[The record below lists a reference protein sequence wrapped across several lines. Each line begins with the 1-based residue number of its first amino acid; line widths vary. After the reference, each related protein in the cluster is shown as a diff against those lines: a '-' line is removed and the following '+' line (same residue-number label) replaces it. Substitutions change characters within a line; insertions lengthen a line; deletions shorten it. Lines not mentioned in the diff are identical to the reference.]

1 MSHPHPGKP
10 CPGCSVTAHIAS
22 ASQETLIRLSI
33 LFLDWG
39 YLRDSIPAEAGLLDV
54 PHGEFS
60 WLAELL
66 STGGVSWLVVLKEAT
81 LMGSW
86 PSLMTV
92 RTIGSGTLLSVCFL
106 LQVPLGE
113 CWRLGLGA

>member
-22 ASQETLIRLSI
+22 ATQDTLIHLST

-39 YLRDSIPAEAGLLDV
+39 YLGNSIPAEAGLLDV
-54 PHGEFS
+54 PYGEFS

-66 STGGVSWLVVLKEAT
+66 FTGDISWPVVLKEAT
-81 LMGSW
+81 LMGS
-86 PSLMTV
+86 
-92 RTIGSGTLLSVCFL
+92 
-106 LQVPLGE
+106 
-113 CWRLGLGA
+113 